1 MKSGSKEIFIPGPS
15 GRIQAKYIK
24 NKQQG
29 SPIALVLQPHPQYG
43 GTMNNRIVYEAYNCF
58 YKNGFSVIRI
68 NFRGVEKSDGIFDN
82 GQGELSDAA
91 AALDW
96 LEKENPG
103 YNQCWVA
110 GFSFGSLICMQ
121 LIMRRP
127 EVNKFI
133 AISPQPNVYDF
144 TFLAPCPIS
153 GLVTYGKSDELVPED
168 SILNL
173 KKRLS
178 SQKNIEVKFDSI
190 SNANH
195 FYKKKE
201 KELSECIDRY
211 LKDKIS
217 IL

>member
-1 MKSGSKEIFIPGPS
+1 MKIKNREVFIPGPS
-15 GRIQAKYIK
+15 GRIQAKYFK
-24 NKQQG
+24 SKYFG
-29 SPIALVLQPHPQYG
+29 APVALVLSPHPQYG
-43 GTMNNRIVYEAYNCF
+43 GTMNNRIVYESYNCF

-68 NFRGVEKSDGIFDN
+68 NFRGVEKSDGVFDN

-96 LEKENPG
+96 IEKENPD
-103 YNQCWVA
+103 YSQCWVS

-153 GLVTYGKSDELVPED
+153 GLIIHGENDELVPED
-168 SILNL
+168 SLLNL
-173 KKRLS
+173 KERLS
-178 SQKNIEVKFDSI
+178 SQKNIEVKFNSMVG
-190 SNANH
+190 ANH
-195 FYKKKE
+195 FYNNKE
-201 KELSECIDRY
+201 KELASTIENY
-211 LKDKIS
+211 LKEKIT